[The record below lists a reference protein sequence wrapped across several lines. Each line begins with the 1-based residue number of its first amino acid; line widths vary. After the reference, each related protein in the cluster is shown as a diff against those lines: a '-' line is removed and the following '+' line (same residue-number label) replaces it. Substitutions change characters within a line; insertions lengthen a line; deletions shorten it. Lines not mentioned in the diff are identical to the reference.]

1 MFRPTPSILAI
12 AVGIAGWSTPLNAQT
27 LRSASSARQLLGQTS
42 LHARVTFA
50 AGHLLLRPA
59 ADGYLYR
66 MEASYDAD
74 RFRPVTRFQQGAGE
88 VELGLESLGA
98 GGVRVNLD
106 EHSPQEAVVELSGRV
121 ELSLDV
127 SLGAAEA
134 DLELG
139 GLRLRDAR
147 VAAPASR
154 TTIRFSRPNPGRCDW
169 LSLTAGAAQF
179 SAVKVGNSGCRRVR
193 FEGGMG
199 AVSLDLTGAWGDT
212 TDVVVKMAVGEVNLR
227 LPRGTGVELT
237 ADRFLSSFQP
247 TGFVR
252 DGKIY
257 RSVGYAEATRRM
269 RLDLT
274 SSMGTIKID
283 WAQ

>member
-1 MFRPTPSILAI
+1 MFRPIFSALAI
-12 AVGIAGWSTPLNAQT
+12 ALGIAGWSTPLSAQT

-42 LHARVTFA
+42 LHARVNFA
-50 AGHLLLRPA
+50 AGHLVLRPA

-66 MEASYDAD
+66 MEASYDAY
-74 RFRPVTRFQQGAGE
+74 RFRPVTRFQQAASE
-88 VELGLESLGA
+88 VDLGLESLGA

-106 EHSPQEAVVELSGRV
+106 ERSPQEAVVELSGKV

-127 SLGAAEA
+127 NLGAAEA

-169 LSLTAGAAQF
+169 LSLSAGAAQF

-199 AVSLDLTGAWGDT
+199 AVTLDLTGEWGDT
-212 TDVVVKMAVGEVNLR
+212 TDVVVRMAVGEVNLH
-227 LPRGTGVELT
+227 LPQGTGVELT

-247 TGFVR
+247 TGFTK
-252 DGKIY
+252 DGTIY
-257 RSVGYAEATRRM
+257 RSAGYAEATRRM
-269 RLDLT
+269 RIDLT
-274 SSMGTIKID
+274 SSMGNINVS